1 MRQSTV
7 DRIARA
13 IIEHLPE
20 HPTFDPEPALYAA
33 TALHVGPDDVVVLHL
48 PSYTTPEQA
57 LATKAKAI
65 EVFGTHRVLIIS
77 KPSSITVAS
86 FDQGSADERNR

>member
-1 MRQSTV
+1 MKQSTV
-7 DRIARA
+7 DRITQA
-13 IIEHLPE
+13 IVDHL
-20 HPTFDPEPALYAA
+20 HRQAGRTQEPALYAA
-33 TALHVGPDDVVVLHL
+33 TALHVGPNDVVVLHL